1 MSVKFD
7 PAPKQATALRNG
19 QYSLTATVLLSVRL
33 AIFIKLIVIVLQ
45 GCQAVGAAGAAGAV
59 GAAGGDADG

>member
-19 QYSLTATVLLSVRL
+19 QYSLTATVSVRL

>member
-19 QYSLTATVLLSVRL
+19 QYSLTATVLSVRL